1 MIFTG
6 LKSVEFEGSLIGV
19 NYTDTESGDVVGIP
33 ISNDNRDYQKLLD
46 SINTDGAAAWSGDVE
61 AYEDIPEQLRNAAE
75 AKEEA
80 D

>member
-6 LKSVEFEGSLIGV
+6 LKSVEFEGSIIGV
-19 NYTDTESGDVVGIP
+19 GYTDTVSKEVVGIP
-33 ISNDNRDYQKLLD
+33 IDNANRDYQRLLD

-61 AYEDIPEQLRNAAE
+61 NYEDIPEQLRNAAE
-75 AKEEA
+75 AKKEA

>member
-6 LKSVEFEGSLIGV
+6 LKSIEFEGSLIGV
-19 NYTDTESGDVVGIP
+19 SYTDTKSGEVVGIP

-80 D
+80 E